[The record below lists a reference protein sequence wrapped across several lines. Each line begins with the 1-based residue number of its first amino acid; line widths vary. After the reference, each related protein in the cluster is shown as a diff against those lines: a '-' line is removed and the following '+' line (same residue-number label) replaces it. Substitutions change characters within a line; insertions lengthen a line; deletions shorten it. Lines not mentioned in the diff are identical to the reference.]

1 MADRNELSPCSSPD
15 SIPASA
21 DGSEATTPQV
31 KRALELYNHSKPH
44 TAASGSRDTPP
55 PPEHKSHTMASNNS
69 SERRRRYQ
77 FYVPDGTNTVSSA
90 KSSPVKSTKIMSAS
104 SKVEK
109 RGADPPEI
117 TTPIHT
123 QPTQG
128 EEAAHKVRSR
138 LIRLQNRNQGNFR
151 RSTGDDFVEENGEK
165 ERLLEDSWSSRRSQS
180 EVLGESG
187 SVASYEVDYESYG
200 VASKNGSVTPSRK
213 SPKTQEKILTDLFD
227 GHEEEDDDDDDLR
240 VNMAP
245 IESDD
250 EEERT
255 KKNYGSAPSS
265 PQPNQEYNP
274 FPCPSS
280 APLDSTRS
288 SGQSMKS
295 LFIGNKKGFQP
306 PLWGDA
312 EQSVLETPFPARKK
326 QQQGHPVDNQMN
338 TDVETLDDSITYLR
352 NLQVG
357 QDPPPSQQQ
366 LRPHRPPPPIIQ
378 DQHHLTTNT
387 RDHRPSPRKPDKKG
401 KYLTAQ
407 EAINYVMSSTARTTD
422 SSSLHQASDDI
433 NKTYSFLNNMTNMEI
448 LEYGLTGIGG
458 TSKDDD
464 GEPNAFLEEDDDDDD
479 DFERNTSLSM
489 HAEEK
494 YSKHAEDKS
503 ETHASSSHRRV
514 YSGVSDEGGSSIS
527 ISEREGGVDMI
538 GHRMKEFPS
547 GRKTVDHHVSD
558 SHLYHSGGKLG
569 KTVSG
574 ATNNP
579 NLYASD
585 TIIDISGHSGFDQGY
600 VHPQQGRRKSAHP
613 AHTEFGGAAALGPRN
628 KKPGGV
634 TGVNLGDYTKNQQP
648 YRDENAGYRS
658 ENSFSE
664 HSMRSDEGRKSITN
678 NDDGYV
684 TPPMEYDN
692 RVDVQSTD
700 LMTMLCGH
708 LLPLGIDDSMQHDDT
723 FCGVKS
729 MFVQSSQ
736 KLKPSWNNDDP
747 DEPGYV
753 VHRLTNAELNS
764 VEYSFEKLMAAAAAN
779 NNFERDLEQAEMVLD
794 EEEKRYNAEMK
805 RVPQSPGSEVDSH
818 VGSTKEINTTI
829 SYDEDEERECV
840 PDFPGIF
847 APGKGRPGELE
858 CFYLP
863 IITKS
868 QKTGFEPTKDLVLKP
883 GTVFANNYLVQGE
896 LGSAAFS
903 TAYRCVDL
911 SSEEDEDGYQDE
923 VCLKVIKN
931 TKDYFDQ
938 SIDEIKILR
947 LLKDTGKIQE
957 NNIVEMRS
965 FFYHREHLV
974 IVTEL
979 LRQNMYEFGKSII
992 ESRGPAYFTR
1002 DRLSHITRQCLIA
1015 LKFVHELGLM
1025 HCDIKPEVRQ
1035 QLILIDTSLLSFLTS
1050 ACSLSFFIFQLEYF
1064 AQIIL

>member
-1 MADRNELSPCSSPD
+1 M
-15 SIPASA
+15 
-21 DGSEATTPQV
+21 
-31 KRALELYNHSKPH
+31 
-44 TAASGSRDTPP
+44 
-55 PPEHKSHTMASNNS
+55 
-69 SERRRRYQ
+69 
-77 FYVPDGTNTVSSA
+77 
-90 KSSPVKSTKIMSAS
+90 
-104 SKVEK
+104 EK

-117 TTPIHT
+117 TTPIIHSI
-123 QPTQG
+123 PTQG
-128 EEAAHKVRSR
+128 EEAAQKVRSR
-138 LIRLQNRNQGNFR
+138 LIRLQNRNHHHGNHGNNLR
-151 RSTGDDFVEENGEK
+151 RSTGEVENGSSGSGGGSEK
-165 ERLLEDSWSSRRSQS
+165 GRGLEEFNSSSRRSQS

-187 SVASYEVDYESYG
+187 SVASYEGDYGMMMMDNNYG
-200 VASKNGSVTPSRK
+200 VASNNNGGIGSISSPIKK
-213 SPKTQEKILTDLFD
+213 SPKTQENILTELFD
-227 GHEEEDDDDDDLR
+227 DNQDDDDDDDDDDDLR

-250 EEERT
+250 EDEYT

-265 PQPNQEYNP
+265 PQPNQDNHP

-295 LFIGNKKGFQP
+295 RFIGNKKGFQP
-306 PLWGDA
+306 PLWGDI
-312 EQSVLETPFPARKK
+312 EQPVLEPR
-326 QQQGHPVDNQMN
+326 QHGHSIDHPMN

-352 NLQVG
+352 NLQIG
-357 QDPPPSQQQ
+357 QDPPPSQHDHI
-366 LRPHRPPPPIIQ
+366 RPHRPPPPIIQ
-378 DQHHLTTNT
+378 DSHHSTALTSSTNA
-387 RDHRPSPRKPDKKG
+387 RPHRPSPRKPDKKG

-407 EAINYVMSSTARTTD
+407 EAINYVMSSTARTSTTD
-422 SSSLHQASDDI
+422 PNTSFHQASDDI

-458 TSKDDD
+458 TSKDGD
-464 GEPNAFLEEDDDDDD
+464 GESSNAFLEEEDDDDD

-494 YSKHAEDKS
+494 YSKYAEDKGES
-503 ETHASSSHRRV
+503 HATSSHRRV
-514 YSGVSDEGGSSIS
+514 HSGVSEEGESSIS
-527 ISEREGGVDMI
+527 ISEREGGMDI
-538 GHRMKEFPS
+538 AGHRMKEFPS
-547 GRKTVDHHVSD
+547 ARKAVDHHVSD
-558 SHLYHSGGKLG
+558 SYLYHGGGKQR
-569 KTVSG
+569 KNVVG
-574 ATNNP
+574 ATTNP
-579 NLYASD
+579 NLYASE
-585 TIIDISGHSGFDQGY
+585 TMVSGHSGYDEDY
-600 VHPQQGRRKSAHP
+600 VQPQQGRRKSNDYPVHS
-613 AHTEFGGAAALGPRN
+613 EFGGTTALGPRN

-634 TGVNLGDYTKNQQP
+634 TGVNLGEYTKNQQP
-648 YRDENAGYRS
+648 YRDENEGYRS

-664 HSMRSDEGRKSITN
+664 HSMRSEEERNSIADE
-678 NDDGYV
+678 DGYV
-684 TPPMEYDN
+684 TPPMEYDA
-692 RVDVQSTD
+692 RVDAQSTD

-708 LLPLGIDDSMQHDDT
+708 LLPLGIDDSMQYDDT
-723 FCGVKS
+723 FCGVTS
-729 MFVQSSQ
+729 MFVQNSQ
-736 KLKPSWNNDDP
+736 KQKPAWNNDDP

-764 VEYSFEKLMAAAAAN
+764 VEYTFEKLMAAAAAN
-779 NNFERDLEQAEMVLD
+779 NNFERDLQQAEMVLD

-805 RVPQSPGSEVDSH
+805 GAPQTPDSEVDSN
-818 VGSTKEINTTI
+818 VGSTKEMNTTI

-840 PDFPGIF
+840 ADFPGIF

-947 LLKDTGKIQE
+947 LLKDTGKIQQ
-957 NNIVEMRS
+957 NNIVEMKS

-992 ESRGPAYFTR
+992 ESGGPAYFTR

-1035 QLILIDTSLLSFLTS
+1035 RFVLITTALS
-1050 ACSLSFFIFQLEYF
+1050 SFAHTCISSVLPRYYQSEYF
-1064 AQIIL
+1064 AQIILQSTCQSH